1 MLMLLHASRS
11 VSGGTEEAAA
21 RTLSSPAPCLRG
33 IFQHLQ
39 CLPRHRWPE
48 MSRPD
53 PPATPTLPQTRWSQ
67 AQAGAAWEGLAAVK
81 ECGQRLVFCATDT
94 LRDA

>member
-1 MLMLLHASRS
+1 MLMLLHASGS
-11 VSGGTEEAAA
+11 ISEGTEEAAA
-21 RTLSSPAPCLRG
+21 RTPSGPAPRLQG

-53 PPATPTLPQTRWSQ
+53 PPLTPTLPQTCWSQ
-67 AQAGAAWEGLAAVK
+67 AQAGAAWEGLAAGK